1 MSRQTTDWHAL
12 PDVVSAR
19 RRTLRLLSVAQI
31 LGGIGSGAG
40 LSVGILL
47 AEQVTSSEGWAGL
60 ARSGTTIGAALFAI
74 PLAAI
79 AVRCGR
85 RVSLGGG
92 WLVAA
97 VGSLLLVVAAEA
109 TSTLATTLLVIGMML
124 AGCGTAVTL
133 QSRFAATDLA
143 SPSRRSRD
151 LSLVVWSTTVGSV
164 LGPNLGAP
172 GQALADR
179 FGMHPFAGPFVIAT
193 VMQILAAGLYLLLRP
208 DPLLLAAAKQGLT
221 PTRAAPG
228 STPLARRRL
237 TDALTTA
244 WNIPTARVAL
254 VSICCA
260 HTVMVGV
267 MTMTPV
273 QMEHHGATVTLVGLT
288 ISLHVLGMFGLS
300 PVVGVLS
307 DRFGRV
313 RMIAAGSVVLL
324 IATAVAGTAGGS
336 ALRVTI
342 GLVLLGIGWSL
353 SLVAASALL
362 TESVAPAVRTRVQGA
377 ADAAMNACAA
387 IGAGLSGPL
396 LGTIG
401 FGGLNVLAA
410 AVVVAGAPFVLT
422 GLRQAADAA
431 RVPAEAS

>member
-1 MSRQTTDWHAL
+1 MKPHAGTDWHAAA
-12 PDVVSAR
+12 DVVAAR
-19 RRTLRLLSVAQI
+19 RRTLRLLSIAQI

-47 AEQVTSSEGWAGL
+47 AEEVTSSEGWAGL

-79 AVRCGR
+79 AVREGR
-85 RVSLGGG
+85 RVSLGSG

-97 VGSLLLVVAAEA
+97 VGSALLMAAAERGNGTAA
-109 TSTLATTLLVIGMML
+109 TILLMAGMVL
-124 AGCGTAVTL
+124 AGAGTAVTL
-133 QSRFAATDLA
+133 QSRYAATDLA
-143 SPSRRSRD
+143 PPARRSRD
-151 LSLVVWSTTVGSV
+151 LSLVVWATTVGSV

-179 FGMHPFAGPFVIAT
+179 FGLHPFAGPFLIAT
-193 VMQILAAGLYLLLRP
+193 VMQIVAAGLFVLLRP
-208 DPLLLAAAKQGLT
+208 DPLLLAARMQAT
-221 PTRAAPG
+221 NVTAVASAASAALPG
-228 STPLARRRL
+228 RRRL
-237 TDALTTA
+237 TEALTTA
-244 WNIPTARVAL
+244 WVIPSARVAL

-273 QMEHHGATVTLVGLT
+273 HMEHHGATVTLVGVT

-300 PVVGVLS
+300 PIVGVLS

-313 RMIAAGSVVLL
+313 RMIAAGSAVLL

-336 ALRVTI
+336 AFRVTI

-353 SLVAASALL
+353 SLVSASALL
-362 TESVAPAVRTRVQGA
+362 TESVAPQVRTRVQGA

-387 IGAGLSGPL
+387 IGAGVSGPL
-396 LGTIG
+396 LGLIG

-410 AVVVAGAPFVLT
+410 GIVAVAAPFVIA
-422 GLRQAADAA
+422 GLRQPIRVAA
-431 RVPAEAS
+431 R